1 MRYRALAELPR
12 FIFGTGMSIA
22 NKSQPP
28 DRNAV
33 TLVYRPLE
41 SLVVGMAR
49 SIDRDG
55 ALWLLVPG
63 AAEKLF

>member
-1 MRYRALAELPR
+1 
-12 FIFGTGMSIA
+12 MSIA

-33 TLVYRPLE
+33 TVFYRPLQ